1 MTGNEAL
8 AFGALKAGCRL
19 YAGYPITPSS
29 DVMEWLANELPRFGG
44 TMMQTED
51 EIAAIGMCVGASF
64 GGTKAMTS
72 TAGPGLSLMTEFL
85 GLAAIA
91 EIPLVIA
98 DIQRV
103 GPSTGIPT
111 KTEQCDFAHAAHAGP
126 GHAARRRRAV
136 RRRRLLPHGGRGVQH
151 R

>member
-1 MTGNEAL
+1 
-8 AFGALKAGCRL
+8 
-19 YAGYPITPSS
+19 
-29 DVMEWLANELPRFGG
+29 
-44 TMMQTED
+44 
-51 EIAAIGMCVGASF
+51 
-64 GGTKAMTS
+64 
-72 TAGPGLSLMTEFL
+72 MTEFL

-126 GHAARRRRAV
+126 GTRRGSSSPL